1 MSTLPKIDTTFNYV
15 FSQMKRKYISY
26 TVSTQP
32 VNQKA
37 TKLAKPYNPYMGY
50 KCADFIGP
58 LHIGYKHGKKSRF
71 REKTQVQSFPKLVD
85 THTHTLVHRF
95 FKQQQ

>member
-1 MSTLPKIDTTFNYV
+1 
-15 FSQMKRKYISY
+15 MKRKYISY

-37 TKLAKPYNPYMGY
+37 TKLAKPYMGY

-58 LHIGYKHGKKSRF
+58 LHIGYKHGKKRRF
-71 REKTQVQSFPKLVD
+71 REKTQVQSFPKLV
-85 THTHTLVHRF
+85 THTHTSPPF
-95 FKQQQ
+95 F